1 MNKNW
6 KDKETVVEYYENIFN
21 EVDNVT
27 KKYKEKM
34 LKILDDDDKQSYR
47 QLVYQKELSQLTT
60 AYSNL
65 TRIKMDA
72 INEISKLTIKKDEED
87 KPNEIDEIYRDL
99 INRLTNKPEEQN
111 TEDDENKGIIL
122 KESCI

>member
-72 INEISKLTIKKDEED
+72 INEISKLTIKKDEEN